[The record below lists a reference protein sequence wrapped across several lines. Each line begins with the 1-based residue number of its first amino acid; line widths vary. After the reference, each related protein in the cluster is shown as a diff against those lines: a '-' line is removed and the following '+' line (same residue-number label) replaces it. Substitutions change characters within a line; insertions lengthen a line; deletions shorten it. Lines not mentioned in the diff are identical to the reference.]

1 MIENSHFAVTFSIVQ
16 PSAVAVLRTSIPQR
30 ALVTVRFAS
39 VMTLTAPVTAVM
51 PYDVPVAVVPRTVMS
66 RSVLP
71 DPPGWRV
78 NTVADWTVVA
88 SAPAPWIVTRLLIV
102 APAYVPAPTSIT
114 SSTAAAS
121 TAAWIVV

>member
-1 MIENSHFAVTFSIVQ
+1 VIENSHFAVTFSIVQ

-71 DPPGWRV
+71 DPPACRV
-78 NTVADWTVVA
+78 KAVAAWTVVA
-88 SAPAPWIVTRLLIV
+88 AMPSPWIVTRLLIV